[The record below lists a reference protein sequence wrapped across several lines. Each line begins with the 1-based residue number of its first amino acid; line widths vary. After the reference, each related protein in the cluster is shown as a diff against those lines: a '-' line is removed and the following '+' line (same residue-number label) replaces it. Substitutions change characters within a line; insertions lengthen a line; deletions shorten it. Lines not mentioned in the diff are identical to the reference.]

1 MYIFISK
8 QSLFYIFLVILY
20 LSFNLFIFCVI
31 VKGMVIIMG
40 FLFRNNNRI
49 NYFNS
54 YEKNSAYELGR
65 MLLEIMKKHVL
76 LNRTIIF
83 LCIGSDRATGDC
95 LGPIIGYKLS
105 KYNREQD
112 YYIYG
117 TLDEPVH
124 AKNLKGTIETI
135 YQTHEDAL
143 IIAID
148 ASLGKSNHIGYIT
161 LGEGPLKP
169 GAGVNKELPEVGD
182 IFITGIVNFSGVLDQ
197 MLLQTTR
204 LNVVM
209 SMADQICLGIHYC
222 INQLKALCPVEYK

>member
-1 MYIFISK
+1 MSIFVKSK
-8 QSLFYIFLVILY
+8 
-20 LSFNLFIFCVI
+20 
-31 VKGMVIIMG
+31 
-40 FLFRNNNRI
+40 NRI

-54 YEKNSAYELGR
+54 SEKNTAYEMGQ
-65 MLLEIMKKHVL
+65 MLSDLMKEHVL
-76 LNRTIIF
+76 SNRTIVF

-105 KYNREQD
+105 KFMKQQN
-112 YYIYG
+112 YYVYG
-117 TLDEPVH
+117 TLEEPVH
-124 AKNLKGTIETI
+124 ARNLKGTIEMI
-135 YQTHEDAL
+135 YQTHVDAF

-169 GAGVNKELPEVGD
+169 GAGVDKELPEVGD
-182 IFITGIVNFSGVLDQ
+182 IFITGIVNFSGLLDH

-209 SMADQICLGIHYC
+209 SMADQICLAINYC
-222 INQLKALCPVEYK
+222 IFQLRSLTVQQA